1 MTAKELHDRLETLG
15 GWWELPANARALLG
29 DFDAALGDAAA
40 ALFAAQQALLTEGMA
55 RNAAE
60 ERAEKVS
67 NQLRDMTKDRDFLAA
82 LLAER
87 EKGAGELFDRLSDC
101 RAELADYV
109 MADEYRHLPKDPA
122 RLMPPHVHEAIA
134 HIEARRAE
142 EGK

>member
-1 MTAKELHDRLETLG
+1 MSEHRTADNWRAWIREATGASKDDL
-15 GWWELPANARALLG
+15 RALCDDLSAREK
-29 DFDAALGDAAA
+29 D
-40 ALFAAQQALLTEGMA
+40 LFAAQQSLLTEGQA